1 MSRSAMG
8 LPPLYTC
15 FICATEVD
23 EKSQHCV
30 RRVRAWVRAGKK
42 TIYRIVNEEPVFAH
56 DYCLDTK
63 PDDSPTLF

>member
-42 TIYRIVNEEPVFAH
+42 TIYRIVDEEPVFAH